1 MLLKDSLM
9 TLVTLELLVW
19 VIVISLGVCLPD
31 VVFVQLLQPLSFDLV
46 HLALGVLLK
55 LVAERHKQV
64 SLPDVELSLKG
75 IGFAYGCEE

>member
-1 MLLKDSLM
+1 M

-75 IGFAYGCEE
+75 IGLAYGCKE